1 MPGSRHDRLRVL
13 PPAGSL
19 RDNRAPAR
27 HRGLPHAPHAPAIF
41 NKGLSENLLWDGR
54 ASTLEEQVYAIEN
67 PEEMAL
73 GVAAAMNRLG
83 FDEEYDRFREVY
95 GREVNSEDLA
105 KALAAF
111 VRAHG
116 RRLRGQFRLGER
128 GAHDEEAGLWIYEG
142 KGGCWKCHN
151 GPNFSDE
158 DFHNTGVGAVD
169 GAPARGRFKI
179 TGDESDRGRFRTPGL
194 RMLTKTAPYMHD
206 GSIETLEEVV
216 EFYRRGGN
224 ANSNL
229 SDRMRGLRLTDAEA
243 GQLVAFLKALS
254 R

>member
-1 MPGSRHDRLRVL
+1 MLFRSAFKNAFTRPVDARSVQ
-13 PPAGSL
+13 
-19 RDNRAPAR
+19 RALATFV
-27 HRGLPHAPHAPAIF
+27 RGIVSGDAP
-41 NKGLSENLLWDGR
+41 
-54 ASTLEEQVYAIEN
+54 
-67 PEEMAL
+67 
-73 GVAAAMNRLG
+73 
-83 FDEEYDRFREVY
+83 YDRF
-95 GREVNSEDLA
+95 
-105 KALAAF
+105 
-111 VRAHG
+111 
-116 RRLRGQFRLGER
+116 LRGEVAAMSAQER
-128 GAHDEEAGLWIYEG
+128 HGQWIFES

-224 ANSNL
+224 PNSNL